1 MSRGAYGGLSS
12 RGGRQLLR
20 KLREAAELPTFE
32 RCPECGGALRYE
44 PRRDGAFLV
53 PGPPVA
59 TCANCGWVAS

>member
-12 RGGRQLLR
+12 RGGRHWLR
-20 KLREAAELPTFE
+20 TLRVPAALPTFD

-59 TCANCGWVAS
+59 TCASCGRVAP